1 MQDVFAQIWDV
12 PRRDALL
19 TSMDALILWR
29 KQTQGVSLHR
39 DRPESTLKS
48 AGRSIRLVQS
58 LCVLTDS
65 TAETGGFICCP
76 GENFDSRDL
85 PWKRV
90 YAQRGDLICWDA
102 GCRHGS
108 KPPPP
113 VATPALVTDTDRA
126 SRRRR
131 RPVGRVE
138 PVRVAVPIC
147 MVPKICVKQD
157 VLRKR
162 RLLFKGGGSANHD
175 SWSEQLFERHPDPHT
190 RPRAYK
196 APDTAEWGTTD
207 WKSCCNM
214 IRAVHAIRHHR
225 RPRLMPYASCIP
237 SSSCSP

>member
-113 VATPALVTDTDRA
+113 VATPLVTDTDRA
-126 SRRRR
+126 SRRL
-131 RPVGRVE
+131 PVGRPGGKIWASGE
-138 PVRVAVPIC
+138 CFIAQHYSDSLCTSWTGRAGAC
-147 MVPKICVKQD
+147 RRANLHGPKDLCEAG
-157 VLRKR
+157 R
-162 RLLFKGGGSANHD
+162 A
-175 SWSEQLFERHPDPHT
+175 SET
-190 RPRAYK
+190 
-196 APDTAEWGTTD
+196 APA
-207 WKSCCNM
+207 
-214 IRAVHAIRHHR
+214 
-225 RPRLMPYASCIP
+225 L
-237 SSSCSP
+237 